1 MIEINLLPGKK
12 KKAAGGGAGFKLAL
26 PDFQGLLA
34 SIRNPWLLVA
44 SAASVIVVAGGVLL
58 FITQSTRLRV
68 LQGKLRDVQVEKR
81 RFDVVI
87 APKRQSER
95 VRDSLAKEINVIRGI

>member
-34 SIRNPWLLVA
+34 SVKNPWLLTA
-44 SAASVIVVAGGVLL
+44 SAASVIIGPRCNA
-58 FITQSTRLRV
+58 
-68 LQGKLRDVQVEKR
+68 KL
-81 RFDVVI
+81 
-87 APKRQSER
+87 
-95 VRDSLAKEINVIRGI
+95 